1 MSAPQSPDNKRRPWL
16 WSTAAVATV
25 TVVITGAV
33 LADGYDEQ
41 EVPRLE
47 PSVWV
52 TRDDGRY
59 ARVNTELG
67 EIDTVKTVAE
77 PAGVVQSGAHSVV
90 FTQGYAQAWPVNSYN
105 PLDLVDS
112 GQGDPSAAASLAGPT
127 PAGTGQV
134 RNAGQSVLYRTAT
147 G

>member
-1 MSAPQSPDNKRRPWL
+1 MTSSPTPENKRRPWL
-16 WSTAAVATV
+16 WSTAAVAAV

-67 EIDTVKTVAE
+67 EIDTVKAVAE
-77 PAGVVQSGAHSVV
+77 PAGVVQSGSHSVI
-90 FTQGYAQAWPVNSYN
+90 FTQGYAQAWPVNAAN

-112 GQGDPSAAASLAGPT
+112 GDGQTSAASALSGPT
-127 PAGTGQV
+127 P
-134 RNAGQSVLYRTAT
+134 S
-147 G
+147 